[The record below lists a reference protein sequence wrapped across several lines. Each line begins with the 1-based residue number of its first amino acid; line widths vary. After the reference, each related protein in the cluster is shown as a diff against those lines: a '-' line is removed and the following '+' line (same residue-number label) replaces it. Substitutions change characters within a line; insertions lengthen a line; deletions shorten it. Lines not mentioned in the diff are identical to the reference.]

1 MKKISLF
8 RSLKHDY
15 ALLGCLL
22 IVVVSLGFIGYFF
35 YIKDFVA
42 LPFISLVPIVV
53 LVLGFLR
60 LNVLKSYF
68 SKGIDT
74 KGTIVDVWFMK
85 DRGRVTYSYEIDDQ
99 KFTRANA
106 IMKTKETKTLV
117 KGETVDILVKHDAY
131 KKAIIKHLYS

>member
-15 ALLGCLL
+15 ALLGCIL
-22 IVVVSLGFIGYFF
+22 IVIVSLGFIGYFF
-35 YIKDFVA
+35 YVKDFVV
-42 LPFISLVPIVV
+42 LPFFSVLPIVF

-60 LNVLKSYF
+60 FNALKTYF
-68 SKGIDT
+68 SSGIDT
-74 KGTIVDVWFMK
+74 KGLIVDVWFMK
-85 DRGRVTYSYEIDDQ
+85 DRGRVTYSYEIGDQ
-99 KFTRANA
+99 KFTRTNA

-117 KGETVDILVKHDAY
+117 KGETVDILVKHAAY